1 MIDIARHC
9 MRIKLFITTL
19 LTIFLLQACGG
30 QTTKAESQS
39 LEDSQQLS
47 DQALT
52 DTENNNRAS
61 QNTFHIQPIKD
72 EQLTTP
78 ETQIIRELYHAGC
91 IIEDFELDRRK
102 QYMRISCVKDIKAD
116 NSSI

>member
-1 MIDIARHC
+1 MKIT
-9 MRIKLFITTL
+9 FFVTTL
-19 LTIFLLQACGG
+19 LTVFLLQACGG
-30 QTTKAESQS
+30 QTTKAEVDTP
-39 LEDSQQLS
+39 EDGQLLS

-52 DTENNNRAS
+52 GIDNNNQDN
-61 QNTFHIQPIKD
+61 QNTLQIKPVKD

-91 IIEDFELDRRK
+91 LIEDFELDRRK
-102 QYMRISCVKDIKAD
+102 QNMHISCAKDTVPD